1 MINQKQ
7 AFNRFT
13 TAKHTLEVYVEGHY
27 DNLNNWVADSWLP
40 PIPIACTA
48 LPYGDRDSGVSGQQL
63 KATDVGER
71 QPEFQQIHSRTEM
84 PMKSILTLGKSRRRL
99 KVMEV
104 SDISDAGFY
113 RVIAAKL
120 LEK

>member
-40 PIPIACTA
+40 PVPIACTA

-71 QPEFQQIHSRTEM
+71 QPEFQQIYSRTEM